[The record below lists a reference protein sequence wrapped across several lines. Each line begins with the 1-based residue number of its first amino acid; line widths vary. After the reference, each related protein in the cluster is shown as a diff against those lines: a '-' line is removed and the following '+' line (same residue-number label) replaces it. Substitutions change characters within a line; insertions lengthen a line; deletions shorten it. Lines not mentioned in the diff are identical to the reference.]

1 MTSAKRLTAVFSF
14 LVLGLLVQTQLQGP
28 VLADEPEMK
37 GVTKG
42 PAHVVMGDNL
52 AAIDIPAG
60 YMFAGKEIAKKI
72 LEEGGSSGEGA
83 LGIVLPTPNKDEKVS
98 DEDSFYIISRF
109 EDSGYVHDKDA
120 DKLNADEI
128 LNSYKEG
135 TIDQN
140 KERKDLGLQPIYV
153 GGWAEKPKYEKGKHQ
168 VVWAIEVK
176 DQDTASAPVTAIN
189 YNTRILGRR
198 GVLSMN
204 LVSSQS
210 KFPENKAKIQS
221 LLDKTEFTKGNTYG
235 EFQEGKDK
243 ASGYG
248 LTGLILGGGAMA
260 AAAKMGL
267 LGGLWKWLLALVIAG
282 KKFVIL
288 IVVGIGALFA
298 KLFGKKDGGGPR

>member
-1 MTSAKRLTAVFSF
+1 MTSFKCLSVAFSF
-14 LVLGLLVQTQLQGP
+14 LVLGLIIQPQAF
-28 VLADEPEMK
+28 ADSEPELK

-52 AAIDIPAG
+52 ASIDIPAG
-60 YMFAGKEIAKKI
+60 YMFAGKEIAKKL
-72 LEEGGSSGEGA
+72 LEQGGSSGEGA
-83 LGIVLPTPNKDEKVS
+83 LGLILPMPSKERDEKQN

-109 EDSGYVHDKDA
+109 EESGYVHDKDA
-120 DKLNADEI
+120 DKLNADDI
-128 LNSYKEG
+128 LKSYKEG
-135 TIDQN
+135 TIEQN
-140 KERKDLGLQPIYV
+140 KERKELKLEPIYV
-153 GGWAEKPKYEKGKHQ
+153 GGWAEKPKYEKSKHQ

-176 DQDTASAPVTAIN
+176 DQDSTTAPVEAIN

-204 LVSSQS
+204 LVTSLS

-235 EFQEGKDK
+235 EYQEGKDK

-267 LGGLWKWLLALVIAG
+267 LGGLWKWLLALIIAG
-282 KKFVIL
+282 KKFIVL
-288 IVVGIGALFA
+288 IVIGIGALFA
-298 KLFGKKDGGGPR
+298 KIFGKKDGGGPR

>member
-1 MTSAKRLTAVFSF
+1 MTSFKCLSVAFSF
-14 LVLGLLVQTQLQGP
+14 LVLGLIIQPQAF
-28 VLADEPEMK
+28 ADSEPELK

-52 AAIDIPAG
+52 ASIDIPAG
-60 YMFAGKEIAKKI
+60 YMFAGKEIAKKL
-72 LEEGGSSGEGA
+72 LEQGGSSGEGA
-83 LGIVLPTPNKDEKVS
+83 LGLILPMPSKEKDEKEN

-120 DKLNADEI
+120 DKLNADDI
-128 LNSYKEG
+128 LKSYKEG
-135 TIDQN
+135 TIEQN
-140 KERKDLGLQPIYV
+140 KERKELKLEPIYV
-153 GGWAEKPKYEKGKHQ
+153 GGWAEKPKYEKSKHQ

-176 DQDTASAPVTAIN
+176 DQDSTTAPVEAIN

-204 LVSSQS
+204 LVTSLS

-235 EFQEGKDK
+235 EYQEGKDK

-267 LGGLWKWLLALVIAG
+267 LGGLWKWLLALIIAG
-282 KKFVIL
+282 KKFIVL
-288 IVVGIGALFA
+288 IVIGIGALFA
-298 KLFGKKDGGGPR
+298 KIFGKKDGGGPR

>member
-1 MTSAKRLTAVFSF
+1 MTSIKRLTAIFSLLF
-14 LVLGLLVQTQLQGP
+14 LATCFSGQAQ
-28 VLADEPEMK
+28 ADSDPELK

-52 AAIDIPAG
+52 AAVDIPAG
-60 YMFAGKEIAKKI
+60 YMFAGKEIAKKF
-72 LEEGGSSGEGA
+72 LEEGGSTGEGA
-83 LGIVLPTPNKDEKVS
+83 LGIIFPTPTSDKEK
-98 DEDSFYIISRF
+98 EETSFYIISRF

-120 DKLNADEI
+120 DKINADEI

-135 TIDQN
+135 TIEQN
-140 KERKDLGLQPIYV
+140 KERKELKLEPIYV
-153 GGWAEKPKYEKGKHQ
+153 GGWAEKPKYEKSKHQ

-176 DQDTASAPVTAIN
+176 EQDSSTAPVTAIN

-204 LVSSQS
+204 LVTDQ
-210 KFPENKAKIQS
+210 KDFPENKAKIS
-221 LLDKTEFTKGNTYG
+221 DLLNKTAFTQGNTYG
-235 EFQEGKDK
+235 EYQEGKDK
-243 ASGYG
+243 SSGYG

-267 LGGLWKWLLALVIAG
+267 LGGLWKWALGLILVG
-282 KKFVIL
+282 KKFIIL

-298 KLFGKKDGGGPR
+298 KFFGKKENK

>member
-1 MTSAKRLTAVFSF
+1 MTSFKCLSVAFSF
-14 LVLGLLVQTQLQGP
+14 LVLGLIIQPQAF
-28 VLADEPEMK
+28 ADSEPELK

-52 AAIDIPAG
+52 ASIDIPAG
-60 YMFAGKEIAKKI
+60 YMFAGKEIAKKL
-72 LEEGGSSGEGA
+72 LEQGGSSGEGA
-83 LGIVLPTPNKDEKVS
+83 LGLVLPIPEKGKNEKEN

-109 EDSGYVHDKDA
+109 EESGYVHDKDA
-120 DKLNADEI
+120 DKLNADDI
-128 LNSYKEG
+128 LKSYKEG
-135 TIDQN
+135 TVEQN
-140 KERKDLGLQPIYV
+140 KERKDLGLDPIYV
-153 GGWAEKPKYEKGKHQ
+153 GGWAEKPKYEKAKHQ

-176 DQDTASAPVTAIN
+176 DQDTSTAPVEAIN

-204 LVSSQS
+204 LVTSLS

-235 EFQEGKDK
+235 EYQEGKDK

-267 LGGLWKWLLALVIAG
+267 LGGLWKWLLALIIAG
-282 KKFVIL
+282 KKFIVL
-288 IVVGIGALFA
+288 IVIGIAGLFA
-298 KLFGKKDGGGPR
+298 KIFGKKDGGGPR

>member
-1 MTSAKRLTAVFSF
+1 MTSFKCLSVAFSF
-14 LVLGLLVQTQLQGP
+14 LVLGLIIQPQAF
-28 VLADEPEMK
+28 ADSEPELK

-52 AAIDIPAG
+52 ASIDIPAG
-60 YMFAGKEIAKKI
+60 YMFAGKEIAKKL
-72 LEEGGSSGEGA
+72 LEQGGSSGEGA
-83 LGIVLPTPNKDEKVS
+83 LGLILPMPSKERDEKQN

-109 EDSGYVHDKDA
+109 EESGYVHDKDA
-120 DKLNADEI
+120 DKLNADDI
-128 LNSYKEG
+128 LKSYKEG
-135 TIDQN
+135 TIEQN
-140 KERKDLGLQPIYV
+140 KERKELKLEPIYV
-153 GGWAEKPKYEKGKHQ
+153 GGWAEKPKYEKSKHQ

-176 DQDTASAPVTAIN
+176 DQDSTTAPVEAIN

-204 LVSSQS
+204 LVTSLS

-235 EFQEGKDK
+235 EYQEGKDK

-267 LGGLWKWLLALVIAG
+267 LGGLWKWLLALIIAG
-282 KKFVIL
+282 KKFVVL
-288 IVVGIGALFA
+288 IVIGIGALFA
-298 KLFGKKDGGGPR
+298 KVFGKKDGGGPR